1 MRMIESKTGAVRG
14 ADASREL
21 MRVAQGLA
29 TADLVIVNA
38 KVANVYTGEIQDD
51 FCVAVKGRWI
61 ACVGKELKENIG
73 NETVVIDAA
82 GKTVIPGF
90 IETHTHL
97 AQFYDSSEFV
107 RFAIKGGTTTVVT
120 ETVEVF
126 PVAGLEGVADF
137 LDAYRNQPLK
147 VFGTMPAMVSI
158 SQACN
163 GISLKTV
170 QKLLQRDDILGMGE
184 SYWQTVL
191 KNPDQFLLVFEET
204 LRCGKTLEG
213 HSAGASG
220 RKLMA
225 YAAAGISSC
234 HEPITAEE
242 ALERLRLGMY
252 VMIREGSIRR
262 DLDAVSRIRD
272 MGVDLRRVILATD
285 SVDPYDL
292 LEKGYLEY
300 VVQKAIDVGFN
311 PMDAIRMATLNAAE
325 HFSLDGFVGGIAP
338 GKCADM
344 VIIPDLRTI
353 RPECVISSGKI
364 ALRDGELLIPP
375 RRHAY
380 TSRSLSSVHLPAEL
394 TPEDFAIRVDGSA
407 SSVDVRVMDLV
418 TDLVTKEMKARMP
431 VSGGMIHAD
440 TGRDII
446 KAAAIDRTH
455 NPGRKFV
462 GLVRGFRMREGAFAV
477 STAWDTS
484 DIVVAGVDDADMA
497 FAVNRIRA
505 MQGGMVVCGKG
516 RIIAE
521 FALPIWGMATQ
532 LPMET
537 IVEKLSA
544 IDSAAAGLGVR
555 MPRPWLTLGTLTTSA
570 IPFLKICEEGLVNLR
585 DGETV
590 GLIYAPLNAG
600 APS

>member
-1 MRMIESKTGAVRG
+1 MESKTTVSMG
-14 ADASREL
+14 ADESKEL

-29 TADLVIVNA
+29 AADLVIVNA
-38 KVANVYTGEIQDD
+38 RVANVYTGEMQDD
-51 FCVAVKGRWI
+51 FSIAVKGRWI
-61 ACVGKELKENIG
+61 AYVGKEPRENIG
-73 NETVVIDAA
+73 GATVVIDAA

-120 ETVEVF
+120 ETMEVF
-126 PVAGLEGVADF
+126 PVAGFEGVVDF
-137 LDAYRNQPLK
+137 LDAYRDQPLK
-147 VFGTMPAMVSI
+147 VFATMPAMVSI
-158 SQACN
+158 SQTCN
-163 GISLKTV
+163 GISLETV
-170 QKLLQRDDILGMGE
+170 QRLLKRDDILGMGE
-184 SYWQTVL
+184 SYWQAVL
-191 KNPDQFLLVFEET
+191 KNPDQFLPVFEET

-225 YAAAGISSC
+225 YAAAGVSSC

-262 DLDAVSRIRD
+262 DLEAVSRIKDR
-272 MGVDLRRVILATD
+272 GVDLRRAILATD

-300 VVQKAIDVGFN
+300 VVQKAIDVGFH

-325 HFSLDGFVGGIAP
+325 HFSIDGIVGGIAP
-338 GKCADM
+338 GKYADM

-353 RPECVISSGKI
+353 RPECVVSSGKI
-364 ALRDGELLIPP
+364 AVQDGEFRIAP

-380 TSRSLSSVHLPAEL
+380 TERSRSSVHLPAEL
-394 TPEDFAIRVDGSA
+394 TPEDFAIRVDASV

-418 TDLVTKEMKARMP
+418 TELVTKEMKATMP
-431 VSGGMIHAD
+431 VSGGLIQSD

-462 GLVRGFRMREGAFAV
+462 GLVRGFRMREGAFAI

-484 DIVVAGVDDADMA
+484 DIVVVGADDADMA
-497 FAVNRIRA
+497 LAVNRVRA
-505 MQGGMVVCGKG
+505 MQGGMVVCCRG
-516 RIIAE
+516 RIMAE
-521 FALPIWGMATQ
+521 FALPIWGMATEI
-532 LPMET
+532 PMET

-544 IDSAAAGLGVR
+544 IDKAAAGLGVGFS
-555 MPRPWLTLGTLTTSA
+555 RPYLTLGTLTTSA

-585 DGETV
+585 DGKTV
-590 GLIYAPLNAG
+590 DLVY
-600 APS
+600 

>member
-1 MRMIESKTGAVRG
+1 MMKSKTAGILET
-14 ADASREL
+14 DAIRER

-38 KVANVYTGEIQDD
+38 RVANVYTGEMHDD
-51 FCVAVKGRWI
+51 FSIAVKGRWI
-61 ACVGKELKENIG
+61 AYVGNAPRENIG
-73 NETVVIDAA
+73 DETVVIDAA

-97 AQFYDSSEFV
+97 AQFYDSAEFV

-120 ETVEVF
+120 ETMEVF
-126 PVAGLEGVADF
+126 PVAGFEGVVDF
-137 LDAYRNQPLK
+137 LDAYKDQPLK
-147 VFGTMPAMVSI
+147 VFATMPAMVSI

-163 GISLKTV
+163 GIPLETI
-170 QKLLQRDDILGMGE
+170 QKLLSRDDILGMGE
-184 SYWQTVL
+184 SYWQSVL
-191 KNPDQFLLVFEET
+191 KNPDQFLSIFAET
-204 LRCGKTLEG
+204 LRHRKTLEG
-213 HSAGASG
+213 HSAGAAG

-225 YAAAGISSC
+225 YAAAGVSSC

-262 DLDAVSRIRD
+262 DLEAVSRIRD

-300 VVQKAIDVGFN
+300 AVQKAVDVGFD

-325 HFSLDGFVGGIAP
+325 HFSIDGFVGGIAP

-344 VIIPDLRTI
+344 AIIPDLRTI

-364 ALRDGELLIPP
+364 AVKDGELLIAP

-380 TSRSLSSVHLPAEL
+380 TSRSRTSVHLPAEL

-418 TDLVTKEMKARMP
+418 TELVTKEMKAEMP
-431 VSGGMIHAD
+431 VSGGLIHAD

-484 DIVVAGVDDADMA
+484 DIIVVGVDDADMA
-497 FAVNRIRA
+497 LAVNRVRA
-505 MQGGMVVCGKG
+505 MQGGMVVCSSG
-516 RIIAE
+516 RIMAE
-521 FALPIWGMATQ
+521 FALPIWGMATE

-555 MPRPWLTLGTLTTSA
+555 LSRPYLTLGTLTTPA

-590 GLIYAPLNAG
+590 DLVYASG
-600 APS
+600 KEGKTFT